1 MWAGQDLQT
10 KRIDSGITQRR
21 LAIALGVTEATVRNW
36 ERGRHIP
43 TLTPRQTYT
52 LCEMLQ
58 LSLKEFAS
66 FEEVTIQQVEVRNV
80 AHRRPRRQ
88 TQKADLISC

>member
-10 KRIDSGITQRR
+10 KRIDSGVTQRR

-66 FEEVTIQQVEVRNV
+66 FEAVTIQQVEVRNV
-80 AHRRPRRQ
+80 AHRSPRRQ
-88 TQKADLISC
+88 TQKVDLISC